1 MTPAFRQAFVNAD
14 LIICERQ
21 RTHFGARHAH
31 VCFMLATKASDFG
44 GLRFPSK
51 MTAPGMTRGLDA

>member
-1 MTPAFRQAFVNAD
+1 MTPAFRQAFVNAN

-31 VCFMLATKASDFG
+31 VCFMLVAKASDFG
-44 GLRFPSK
+44 GLRFLSK
-51 MTAPGMTRGLDA
+51 VTALGVTRRPDA